1 MFHRPHVFSSPLKV
15 TFEVK
20 RLPTVHYQNMAFVVE
35 PEVYEPAEDT
45 FLLADDLDVREGEH
59 VLELGTGC
67 GLLAILA
74 AKAGARVLATDVNPA
89 ALRCARNNSRTHD
102 VEKRVE
108 FRLGDLFEPVDDER
122 FDLIILNPPYLPV
135 PREEELGTPLDR
147 AWEGGPDGRNVIDRF
162 LDELPEHLGPQ
173 GRVLLVQ
180 SSLSNVKKT
189 VRQLEEKGFE
199 VETVSKKL
207 PFEELFLVRARRF
220 LARRKH

>member
-1 MFHRPHVFSSPLKV
+1 M
-15 TFEVK
+15 
-20 RLPTVHYQNMAFVVE
+20 PTVHYKNMIFVVE

-45 FLLADDLDVREGEH
+45 FLLANNLDVHEGER

-74 AKAGARVLATDVNPA
+74 AKAGARVLATDVNLT
-89 ALRCARNNSRTHD
+89 ALKCARKNARAHD
-102 VEKRVE
+102 VKKRIE
-108 FRLGDLFEPVDDER
+108 FRLGDLFEPVNDER
-122 FDLIILNPPYLPV
+122 FDLIIFNPPYLPV

-147 AWEGGPDGRNVIDRF
+147 AWEGGPDGRAVIDRF
-162 LDELPEHLGPQ
+162 LDELPEHLGPR
-173 GRVLLVQ
+173 GRILLVQ

-199 VETVSKKL
+199 VEIVSKKL

-220 LARRKH
+220 LDQRKH

>member
-1 MFHRPHVFSSPLKV
+1 
-15 TFEVK
+15 
-20 RLPTVHYQNMAFVVE
+20 MAFVVE